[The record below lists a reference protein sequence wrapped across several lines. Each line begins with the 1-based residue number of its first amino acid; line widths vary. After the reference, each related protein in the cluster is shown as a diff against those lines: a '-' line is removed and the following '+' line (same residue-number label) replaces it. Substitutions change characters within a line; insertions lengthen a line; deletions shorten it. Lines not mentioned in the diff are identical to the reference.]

1 MSVVGKLF
9 WNDDVI
15 SAINDDEEK
24 KELKNKVVCLS
35 DQLSA
40 NMDENNNELL
50 EELLSTKNAVNC
62 YDVEEAFCLGFKT
75 AVRLFCAGRHGNY
88 Q

>member
-1 MSVVGKLF
+1 MRLII
-9 WNDDVI
+9 NVI
-15 SAINDDEEK
+15 IIAAINDDEEK

-62 YDVEEAFCLGFKT
+62 FDVEEAFCLGFKT
-75 AVRLFCAGRHGNY
+75 AVRLFCAGRHGDY